1 MVPAGTVVT
10 LDPIKNSVKIKKKS
24 NIMTSKKTTKVRT
37 YVEDNEYLKLLAL
50 KVSAKLERITNT
62 AEILNGIIEEVKQER
77 GNSIEQVSA
86 MLSDRIKRSL

>member
-1 MVPAGTVVT
+1 
-10 LDPIKNSVKIKKKS
+10 
-24 NIMTSKKTTKVRT
+24 MTSKKTTKVRT

-62 AEILNGIIEEVKQER
+62 AEILNGIIKEVKQER

-86 MLSDRIKRSL
+86 MLSNRIKRNL

>member
-1 MVPAGTVVT
+1 VVPAGTVVT

-50 KVSAKLERITNT
+50 KVSARLERITNT

>member
-50 KVSAKLERITNT
+50 KVSARLERITNT

>member
-1 MVPAGTVVT
+1 
-10 LDPIKNSVKIKKKS
+10 
-24 NIMTSKKTTKVRT
+24 MTSKKTTKVRT